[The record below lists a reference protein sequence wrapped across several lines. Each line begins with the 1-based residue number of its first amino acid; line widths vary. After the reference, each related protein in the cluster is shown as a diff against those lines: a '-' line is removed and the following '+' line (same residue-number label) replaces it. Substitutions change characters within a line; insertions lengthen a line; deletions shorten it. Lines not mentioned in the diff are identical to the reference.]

1 MRCTLS
7 RVVSTV
13 AVVLVA
19 AAAAPR
25 AQQQDQGG
33 LLGTSEVKKGTW
45 TGQLTCYSLFR
56 TTGAAAASPAKAQ
69 ETLECVKKGGALD
82 WLGILMD
89 DEGLAKI
96 VGDKAA
102 KNYEGLYQFIG
113 KRVQVTG
120 TLALPNQYSRGL
132 PPGLIIDK
140 ITIAK

>member
-1 MRCTLS
+1 MLLTL
-7 RVVSTV
+7 
-13 AVVLVA
+13 A
-19 AAAAPR
+19 AATQA
-25 AQQQDQGG
+25 QQDQAG

-56 TTGAAAASPAKAQ
+56 TIGAAAASPAKAQ
-69 ETLECVKKGGALD
+69 ETLECVKKAGALD

-89 DEGLAKI
+89 EEGFAKI

-102 KNYEGLYQFIG
+102 KNYESLYPFIG

-140 ITIAK
+140 ITVAK